1 MEVKNKNIKLVLIK
15 IKMIG
20 WPESDYV
27 NNLRR
32 KNFKTN
38 KLQKMVLNGNIV
50 HAIGLKN
57 VIL

>member
-1 MEVKNKNIKLVLIK
+1 MIDGQNKKIIK
-15 IKMIG
+15 
-20 WPESDYV
+20 

-50 HAIGLKN
+50 HAIGLKMSYYN
-57 VIL
+57 KVNLK